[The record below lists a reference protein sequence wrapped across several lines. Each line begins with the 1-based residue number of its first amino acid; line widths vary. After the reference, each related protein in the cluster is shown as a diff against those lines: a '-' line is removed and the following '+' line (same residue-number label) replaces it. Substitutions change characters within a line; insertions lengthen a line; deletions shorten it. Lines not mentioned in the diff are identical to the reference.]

1 MNIHPSDLV
10 LEVGSGNNPNPRSD
24 ILLDRYLFDNG
35 QRAGEFRIVVDR
47 PLVVGDG
54 YHLPFKNKTFD
65 YVICSHILE
74 HMEDPKAFMREM
86 TRVGKAG
93 YIEVPSDV
101 SERIF
106 GWNFHRWYCKLNG
119 KTLVLTKKKEGERF
133 GGFYHRL
140 IAKKIWFRRF
150 FEDHETRMYTRLE
163 WRTNVRLRIISK
175 VPTKYQLALLDQE
188 ARELLSASRQDI
200 PKDLL
205 FGAQFLFRRIKRKM
219 RKVWRKINW
228 IMQTILKK
236 EHQIQSIMRYC
247 MCPRCRGSLFRKSE
261 GIQCRKCRTDYPLIG
276 VISVLLTKNE
286 QVKGY

>member
-1 MNIHPSDLV
+1 MNIRQGDLV

-106 GWNFHRWYCKLNG
+106 GWNFHLWYCRLHG
-119 KTLVLTKKKEGERF
+119 KTLVLTKKREGERF
-133 GGFYHRL
+133 GGFFHRL
-140 IAKKIWFRRF
+140 IANQMWFRRF
-150 FEDHETRMYTRLE
+150 FEEHEDAMYTRLE
-163 WRTNVRLRIISK
+163 WKGSVHIRVVSK
-175 VPTKYQLALLDQE
+175 ELTASALASLDRRAYALLSKASLVVWRDGIFAFGFFLRR
-188 ARELLSASRQDI
+188 AR
-200 PKDLL
+200 
-205 FGAQFLFRRIKRKM
+205 RKT
-219 RKVWRKINW
+219 RKVLQKTLWILQTLLRKESL
-228 IMQTILKK
+228 M
-236 EHQIQSIMRYC
+236 HMVVSC
-247 MCPRCRGSLFRKSE
+247 SACPSCRGALRRRGST
-261 GIQCRKCRTDYPLIG
+261 IQCTLCKATYPMVG
-276 VISVLLTKNE
+276 VIPILLTRKE
-286 QVKGY
+286 RKKGY